1 MKIYIL
7 KTLCDVNNNYGGID
21 DVRVSAYTDL
31 KKAQEHMKEFFD
43 TAKNSLIED
52 EYCPEEYLNM
62 HYEDY
67 LCYVNNNIDYYSAE
81 IVEGYL
87 EVE

>member
-7 KTLCDVNNNYGGID
+7 KTLCDIHNNYGGID

-31 KKAQEHMKEFFD
+31 KKAQDHMKEFFN
-43 TAKNSLIED
+43 TTKNYFIED
-52 EYCPEEYLNM
+52 EHFPEQNLDM

-67 LCYVNNNIDYYSAE
+67 LCYINNNVDYYSAE
-81 IVEGYL
+81 IVEDYL